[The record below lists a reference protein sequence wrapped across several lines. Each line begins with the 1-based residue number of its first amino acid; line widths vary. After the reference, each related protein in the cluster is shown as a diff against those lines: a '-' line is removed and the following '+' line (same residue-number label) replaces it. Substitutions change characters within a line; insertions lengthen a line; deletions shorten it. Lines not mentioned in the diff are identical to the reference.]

1 MMFDLFF
8 YLGELL
14 LLLRAQLGQVGM
26 PHGVAENLVDLLD
39 HQPDVGLEPMICEQ
53 RWLQLDHILILLSAG

>member
-1 MMFDLFF
+1 MVFNLLF

-14 LLLRAQLGQVGM
+14 LLIRAQRGQVGM

-39 HQPDVGLEPMICEQ
+39 HQPDVGLEPMICKQ
-53 RWLQLDHILILLSAG
+53 RWLQLDCTLILLSAG